1 MFFLKTKNA
10 TSVGLRSW
18 ISKIW
23 LLIIMHSPTSALQNP
38 NTKTYFGIKWI
49 ITYDNYID
57 VDDIRNNNNDEIDDK
72 KHPAKI

>member
-1 MFFLKTKNA
+1 
-10 TSVGLRSW
+10 
-18 ISKIW
+18 
-23 LLIIMHSPTSALQNP
+23 MHSPTSALQNP